1 MDALDDLPLDILLA
15 LRDAVADPTEQGR
28 QRAAQRAAD
37 AGFYLECLNPPEP
50 SGSVDSPATVVTE
63 PIAMEPAPADAQAIT
78 LDFQTGTTVV
88 PAATSPEA

>member
-15 LRDAVADPTEQGR
+15 LRDAVADPTEEGR

-37 AGFYLECLNPPEP
+37 AGFYLECLNPPEEP
-50 SGSVDSPATVVTE
+50 EPIESTATVLTE

-78 LDFQTGTTVV
+78 LDFRTGR
-88 PAATSPEA
+88 AIIAQ